1 MYVPVMYVISFF
13 FVSVMA
19 MIRISLASLLLACAA
34 CTSHTPLSARD
45 QYEARENGLDSTQL
59 LSEATD
65 RPLRVRAPH
74 RFNLPKSIIE
84 ILEVKKPLVPEL
96 QVGCE
101 EGLIRTENYSQD
113 KEIDKKYK
121 LRRKRSVDNSK
132 SKRSSYY
139 PGYAINSQ
147 LSNFGFWQPPV
158 YQIRRP
164 YIIPVWGAP
173 GRIPIYFPPQPILI
187 NPGYPPDNRPNGYV
201 PPVSGYLP
209 PKPQTTTPSSQDPG
223 VIRNRFE
230 DGPVWD
236 VEESPNQIPSQ
247 SVTTTTTAR
256 PTRRRRPNRP
266 SSTHPPIVHR
276 PNPNSGVNNLAPL
289 IPPANIRPPPP
300 FEFSTTASPPPATRP
315 SAQAAGPS
323 STSRPSKGRQ
333 PSNCVWAI
341 ISCCSGTSSSV
352 SYSCFEQYNC
362 VGAFW
367 DSSPCDSD
375 FARAAVNTAENYYFS

>member
-1 MYVPVMYVISFF
+1 
-13 FVSVMA
+13 MA
-19 MIRISLASLLLACAA
+19 IIRITLAALLLACAA
-34 CTSHTPLSARD
+34 CTYTPLSARD
-45 QYEARENGLDSTQL
+45 QYEARENGVDSTQL
-59 LSEATD
+59 HEATD
-65 RPLRVRAPH
+65 RPRRVRAPH
-74 RFNLPKSIIE
+74 RFIMPKNIIE
-84 ILEVKKPLVPEL
+84 ILQVKKSSVPEL

-101 EGLIRTENYSQD
+101 EGLIQTETYSQD
-113 KEIDKKYK
+113 KEVDKKYK
-121 LRRKRSVDNSK
+121 LRRKRSVENSK

-139 PGYAINSQ
+139 PGYSVNSQ
-147 LSNFGFWQPPV
+147 FTNFGFWQPPL

-187 NPGYPPDNRPNGYV
+187 NPGYPPDNRPNGYL
-201 PPVSGYLP
+201 PPINGYLP
-209 PKPQTTTPSSQDPG
+209 PKPQTTTPSPQDPG
-223 VIRNRFE
+223 FIKNRFD

-236 VEESPNQIPSQ
+236 VAEAPNQIPSQ
-247 SVTTTTTAR
+247 SLTSTTAAT

-266 SSTHPPIVHR
+266 ASTHPPIVHR
-276 PNPNSGVNNLAPL
+276 PSNATSDVNNLAPVL
-289 IPPANIRPPPP
+289 PPINIRPPAAMA
-300 FEFSTTASPPPATRP
+300 FTTTTPPPL
-315 SAQAAGPS
+315 
-323 STSRPSKGRQ
+323 TSRPQASTAPPPKPSSGRQ

-341 ISCCSGTSSSV
+341 ISCCSGTSPRV